1 MSQEYSVAPGG
12 SKPTPANLENR
23 VSISNGVHSVAVF
36 SGDGQYRYQ
45 LTREWD
51 ASLPSVAFIG
61 LNPSTADESVDDPT
75 IRRCVG
81 FAKAWGY
88 GRMVMVNLFAY
99 RATDPTQLRRWDIEP
114 VGARND
120 VFLYALPIHSDLVV
134 AVWGVHGTYLGR
146 DVVVRQRLP
155 NLHYLRLTQGGQPS
169 HPLYLPGDL
178 TPVLWK

>member
-12 SKPTPANLENR
+12 AKPAHAKLENR
-23 VSISNGVHSVAVF
+23 VSISNKIHNIAVF
-36 SGDGQYRYQ
+36 SKDEQYRYK
-45 LTREWD
+45 LIREWD
-51 ASLPSVAFIG
+51 VSLPSVAFIG

-88 GRMVMVNLFAY
+88 GRLVMLNLFAY
-99 RATDPTQLRRWDIEP
+99 RATDPTELRRLDIEP
-114 VGARND
+114 VGALND
-120 VFLYALPIHSDLVV
+120 VFLRALPLHSELIV
-134 AVWGVHGTYLGR
+134 AAWGAQGTYLGR